1 MPEVFP
7 SDGKDAMTIPRLSE
21 PRSRTETR
29 YGEPTFVGTR
39 ERQIFRGQS
48 SIGSRDPFRRR
59 VEQTA
64 MGQLLCRKQREKGIT
79 TPGGEEEKPPQ
90 PPPLHGVGEQSNT
103 ETASRTCGGTLAGFN
118 VPASV
123 LFCRIRASARE
134 ERSGQARGKAR
145 EGTGEKEGEGPP
157 RCFSC
162 SPIRYINIPNR
173 DSRRKVL
180 GPAVSR
186 LRNPPEDGVL
196 GLFSLIGQHG
206 TVPVV
211 LTTISIR
218 AETKRER
225 EIDWT

>member
-1 MPEVFP
+1 MT
-7 SDGKDAMTIPRLSE
+7 TIPRLSE
-21 PRSRTETR
+21 PCSRMETR

-64 MGQLLCRKQREKGIT
+64 RREKGIQH
-79 TPGGEEEKPPQ
+79 PGGGEPPQ

-118 VPASV
+118 VPAPV
-123 LFCRIRASARE
+123 LFCRIRAPARE
-134 ERSGQARGKAR
+134 EREQARGKAK
-145 EGTGEKEGEGPP
+145 EGTEEKEGKSPPP

-173 DSRRKVL
+173 DSRRRVL

-206 TVPVV
+206 TVPAV

-218 AETKRER
+218 AETKRES
-225 EIDWT
+225 EID